1 MKIKLFFELIK
12 LRLTLLVTFSAVFGF
27 LLSSNQID
35 YFSLSILI
43 ISGVFVTGSS
53 VINNQI
59 IEKDLDKLMNRTK
72 GRPLPTNKLSS
83 KKCSYNF
90 FYSCNFRFVINGYL
104 FK

>member
-1 MKIKLFFELIK
+1 MILKLSKSIFVFQKFYMKIKLFFELIK

-53 VINNQI
+53 VI
-59 IEKDLDKLMNRTK
+59 K
-72 GRPLPTNKLSS
+72 
-83 KKCSYNF
+83 
-90 FYSCNFRFVINGYL
+90 
-104 FK
+104 